1 MKRNQR
7 KPLAKFLALA
17 CLLVMGWGSAW
28 GQNQYVFLY
37 KNGNTY
43 NFLSHNVS
51 GNTHSIGNVTVT
63 NTANNFDAAKCV
75 FILDGSKFYN
85 ANGATRYFQRNNNT
99 LGLVDRSSNA
109 SNWSFSNYGK
119 VYYDVTGF
127 GATDRYIY
135 YNNGWTAL
143 SQTNNPGNDTNYTV
157 LFAYTEKDA
166 AISQP
171 VIAGASYIKATG
183 TYDYSA
189 TATCSP
195 EYEKFDGY
203 SGTAEVSYYLY
214 NDVMST
220 TEPTLG
226 SEGITYTY
234 NLTGYSGASVD
245 GSGQITV
252 SSLPST
258 PTKLRLTATASK
270 TGYESVSVVREIWLL
285 NSGATSATEE
295 NFGYAITSN
304 NNNRWLGGSST
315 DNITAFNPSTCIWNG
330 NSGGKFQNT
339 AGYYLQYDDGLKMTN
354 NSANASNWTLGTQ
367 QDGKTMY
374 NSTSY
379 RYLRYNSGWTTTSNS
394 GNATRAV
401 YIINKTTYFEQDEN
415 PAIGGDAVIAQLGDN
430 ASFHRT
436 HVAVHQQEY
445 VDYVFYS
452 NSSHLFDMDGEPITT
467 APTATYTYA
476 WSLENAGSYA
486 TINATTGVITY
497 TNPVPSDQ
505 VVTVK
510 LTATPNDGS
519 GTKTA
524 TQTVTLK
531 RPANPTNISVNAND
545 LEIVVNENGTIH
557 YYLTPDFNVY
567 NNVVA
572 TAASGIVTIT
582 PSGSGA
588 STGDFS
594 VHGNAMGTVIVTL
607 TAKKL
612 DGSDAC
618 STTVT
623 VVVKEKCAT
632 PVINFQD
639 NGDSALTTITCA
651 TPGATIYYTTDGTV
665 PSSTNGHLYTGPFEV
680 PGNTTVAAIAYCT
693 GYYDSDIAYSTFAHS
708 SGIFGKTVVLY
719 DYEDHN
725 WTYYS
730 GVDANV
736 DGGNYNTNYAGKIY
750 SPNPRNVKVTY
761 LGNGGEVSI
770 SEEQNTFIYY
780 KTLESKGGQYTYQ
793 VISNPF
799 SKRPTGMGFGG
810 WKIISGGDKI
820 QGHNNNDVLALD
832 EEITF
837 TNLTYT
843 SVNCTSAEIVLQATW
858 VDATIVRNT
867 TSGLSSSGTYETN
880 IIVLSQNYTNDIA
893 PSYPCTIMM
902 VEPDGSADYRGS
914 YTFSGNITPNN
925 SGVTKIENAKWNPG
939 GNIAAGG
946 KSLWIGR
953 GVTCVTN
960 TGRTVTLASG
970 GTVDQVVKIE
980 SGTFSSLTHYSSA
993 PSSLV
998 KQYLILGCDYD
1009 RAAND
1014 NSKLTFTST
1023 FIANRIDGGSGFN
1036 QEAFRTYS
1044 KSGSFM
1050 TSVSIS
1056 NAAQTNSYYLSRYT
1070 TSGPG
1075 RSRYFEIEGGE
1086 WYANISGGQDNN
1098 GSTPTDKFAFTFRM
1112 KGGKV
1117 RGSIYGAAQQTNCVG
1132 NRLMVI
1138 TGGEIGGW
1146 VAGAANGIQSGS
1158 GYLYGTTY
1166 VYFGGNA
1173 EIATKYQERNN
1184 HATTSIQNSIG
1195 GYVFG
1200 SGCGYSA
1207 SSHAGEVT
1215 VSTNVVMADN
1225 ASVEYGVYGG
1235 GAYGYSSGTANVY
1248 VTGGHVAST
1257 YDSQY
1262 SVFGGVYGGARQNDG
1277 GVANI
1282 YMTGGQID
1290 GKTYNSNHGGG
1301 LFGGS
1306 NSSGDLSGAVKIVAV
1321 GGQVGTNTQNANIHG
1336 GGYGSST
1343 SVAGNVDITLGD
1355 SNGNYPTV
1363 YGDVYGGSALGSV
1376 NNSTSNHTYITMNDG
1391 LIHGDIYGGGLGDN
1405 ATAANVKGNVSVTVN
1420 KGVAENVFGCNNVNG
1435 KPSGTVAVTM
1445 TGGTINHS
1453 VYGGG
1458 NAAAYTGNPTVTISG
1473 GEVKENVFGAGLGSS
1488 AAVTGNTSVIIS
1500 NAATKIGGSVFG
1512 GGSNGSVIGTA
1523 TVSVADATVG
1533 GSVYG
1538 AGLGSG
1544 TNVSSTTSVSIT
1556 GLANIAGNIYGGG
1569 DAGDV
1574 GGNTSVTINGN
1585 GLQVNDVFGAGKGT
1599 ASNVG
1604 GTTNVTVDNGTVK
1617 GDVFGG
1623 AEEGTVKTGTTD
1635 YTSNSASVTL
1645 NNGTVR
1651 GNVYGGGKLGAVTGR
1666 TIVNINGGRV
1676 ESNVFGGAMGEQG
1689 TILVA
1694 GLKTINMTGG
1704 TVIGNVY
1711 GGSQNANDANVLSNP
1726 SETELASTVFVNI
1739 SGGRVVKNV
1748 YGGGFFG
1755 NISGSVTVNIGE
1767 NAIVNAPDASANA
1780 NKLSS
1785 LSHATAVQIEGSVYV
1800 GSDWGEISSGQS
1812 FGDPNISG
1820 YSNIYIDGTGYDMQ
1834 QPLTGNFMVVSGSV
1848 YGAGTSSDAGK
1859 QGRSIYI
1866 RNYGLPV
1873 GSGDALEG
1881 CTRSLYSIQRA
1892 DSLFLENAHI
1902 TFLGQGDMTS
1912 LVTTERLSIVNVFED
1927 MRLTQG
1933 STVDVNS
1940 PINNLRKLQ
1949 SLSIVN
1955 GKTLYNALPGDY
1967 DPVNYDEL
1975 STNGQGNRFRVN
1987 LGGYINVKYPAAWAG
2002 DEINVWLYGE
2012 LKGFFYMIT
2021 STHSSFA
2028 YARPKNAGSSA
2039 CPGAYDNPYD
2049 GGFVSY
2055 DPTKNLYDESGTQ
2068 VTSGGVQ
2075 IPFTNQV
2082 PTSKDDV
2089 QYYRFWKFIEEG
2101 DNAREAV
2108 LVAKSD
2114 GKNEKHYQYTS
2125 STVELPA
2132 STGCYFK
2139 VRSIDWGLDA
2149 AGIDAAFMRNNEETW
2164 SYWNDDEHVLY
2175 EHLDTLNGQGAYIPA
2190 QLRYIDA
2197 SPNTVFGLAVRG
2209 EGCLVAGVQESTNS
2223 WETPDDPSTVNERY
2237 ALIVSNNTTTEHLAS
2252 RRFYVNKN
2260 HLTETPKLEFML
2272 TYSNRVDKNAILSSV
2287 HIIVDEYNC
2296 DDDEH
2301 PISST
2306 DVEVIINT
2314 ATVIDQDFT
2323 VPGYALMYGK
2333 GENGDVYNAKV
2344 VLPTFQ
2350 LQPGSEER
2358 FSTFKITNIVTN
2370 LTLDGEAVTVHPVE
2384 WFDDHEGGVKD
2395 LAVRYGASLTFDN
2408 TQGWLTGYEIEHP
2421 ENSLHDVAKFGT
2433 EGPVELGTA
2442 DGRQNFGLALDL
2454 IYNGRLNISPKDN
2467 FLGTITFT
2475 VEFNNYEEGVEWSSF
2490 DITYKITERGAAVN
2504 WYIDGQAGKNLNS
2517 GKFPNDAKKS
2527 LSGVFNSPTYAP
2539 SDNIFIVNTIEINDK
2554 FGTEWNGLTY
2564 GANNVILYR
2573 YPGGHQEKDN
2583 TTGEGVLDPF
2593 NGTMV
2598 VVNKDFTMRGITLD
2612 GMNEYN
2618 GQYHELLNPD
2628 FYHTLGEGQHGFTI
2642 TPTAPIIELKDG
2654 VSAFFYQS
2662 RVRNNLNNNGGTA
2675 GILINEG
2682 SALSLFDQS
2691 SVTGNRNGYGIDL
2704 DGTLNVS
2711 GKVTIENNL
2720 TDGKNTNIDIDDDDN
2735 RVMID
2740 YSKNGLAEGAHI
2752 GITKSIPEG
2761 EGFTP
2766 IAYSELEQRAEEAY
2780 LNGYFFDDQGIYAV
2794 VYIPTDENL
2803 GPNTLY
2809 FGKTWVTVVTS
2820 EPTGFALDNIDSDE
2834 DLAWVISMVNGFN
2847 GQTANPNLNVTITED
2862 LNMSRYIWVPI
2873 GNSTHKFSG
2882 VFDGGGHQ
2890 VNGLVCSMS
2899 GLGAVGLLGYVDGA
2913 NAEVK
2918 NVFAMDATLEA
2929 PDQNYMGSIAGVVS
2943 GGATV
2948 HSCEGALDLHTSNVN
2963 TVMGGLVGLLDGG
2976 NVHSCISAANLNGY
2990 LMGGLV
2996 GQTRNNASIK
3006 NSYAYAGVTY
3016 KGAGGHHIAGMVADN
3031 EGTVES
3037 CYIRLRDSY
3046 DLNEESFFVLADKN
3060 GGTVSQCYYA
3070 DGVTEDYGL
3079 YNTGNAPSNC
3089 DVYFPG
3095 THPYTYNENY
3105 NRVGNKTTGDYLL
3118 DILNDYAETN
3128 DMDTWFR
3135 SASDLNEDLPLLR
3148 FPNLASVSNVA
3159 GSPKFYYLNS
3169 LQAAFDK
3176 FGTETTNNVY
3186 VDVYGNSDVE
3196 TTGSNTSSSKIKLAI
3211 NEDAAVLQSDGSTLV
3226 ASVGITLDNSAGSEG
3241 ANPTNGDPDAID
3253 WHMFSTSL
3261 SNAPLGINYTDND
3274 QHDWWT
3280 QGHHA
3285 DYSFYPDNS
3294 SYSGYFPG
3302 NTPVAQYD
3310 FYCYYEPQYHWINFK
3325 RNGNSHWH
3333 EDPNEEDQH
3342 EWIDYQYTPNGGS
3355 LVHGRD
3361 SNNEPEFI
3369 RGKGYLISVND
3380 ETFLQATG
3388 TLNNGTV
3395 TYPDVTAS
3403 SDKCHGLNLIGNPYQ
3418 SYLDFK
3424 EFAVGNSGSGKIWS
3438 APENAFY
3445 TLIDEDMKG
3454 YVTYHYDASWNEGG
3468 ITASRYINM
3477 HQGFFVVTQG
3487 NATAT
3492 FTNAMRNGK
3501 GCNTTF
3507 RGDDEEMP
3515 RFPLVNLILNEQNG
3529 NRDYTVIELGRP
3541 EAGGAKKIKTLRIG
3555 KAQIYA
3561 HYENEDYAI
3570 AFTKTGESSIPVRFS
3585 TDENA
3590 TFTLNW
3596 NTQNGTFSYLHLFDN
3611 MTGMDIDCLA
3621 TDEYVFTATPDD
3633 YESRFKLVFAY
3644 TGIDENE
3651 IEMPDSFA
3659 FFNGDELIVN
3669 GEGRLECIDL
3679 QGRRLFVTDVYGT
3692 QNHVTLPD
3700 YASGLYLLHLSNGK
3714 QTKVQKIVV
3723 K

>member
-1 MKRNQR
+1 MKNIRKENNKMKLNKL

-28 GQNQYVFLY
+28 GQTNYYYVFSNGTYGYL
-37 KNGNTY
+37 KNNSGALATSTTFSKQSVWKAGGEMGNTSRTIQSY
-43 NFLSHNVS
+43 SDNSKYLYVNANDGGTVSLGSSAERWQNRNNYLCTRDGWMMTYTNYYLKYDNNNGSFSTAS
-51 GNTHSIGNVTVT
+51 GNDGNRYSPIAVTIDAYS
-63 NTANNFDAAKCV
+63 NIMTA
-75 FILDGSKFYN
+75 
-85 ANGATRYFQRNNNT
+85 
-99 LGLVDRSSNA
+99 
-109 SNWSFSNYGK
+109 
-119 VYYDVTGF
+119 
-127 GATDRYIY
+127 
-135 YNNGWTAL
+135 
-143 SQTNNPGNDTNYTV
+143 PTV
-157 LFAYTEKDA
+157 
-166 AISQP
+166 S
-171 VIAGASYIKATG
+171 GASYIRTTG
-183 TYDYSA
+183 TYSYAASGSTA
-189 TATCSP
+189 TAAYTD
-195 EYEKFDGY
+195 YYFNNTHHYFD
-203 SGTAEVSYYLY
+203 A
-214 NDVMST
+214 NDVSISAPPTPT
-220 TEPTLG
+220 T
-226 SEGITYTY
+226 EGITYTY

-245 GSGQITV
+245 GSGNITV

-295 NFGYAITSN
+295 NYGYAITSN

-339 AGYYLQYDDGLKMTN
+339 AGYYLRYYYNSYYDNGLTMTDN
-354 NSANASNWTLGTQ
+354 LSEASNWTLGNQ
-367 QDGKTMY
+367 QDGKTM
-374 NSTSY
+374 NTDGN
-379 RYLRYNSGWTTTSNS
+379 YLRYNNGWTTTTYSS
-394 GNATRAV
+394 YATNAV
-401 YIINKTTYFEQDEN
+401 YSINKTTYFEQDEN

-430 ASFHRT
+430 ASFSRT
-436 HVAVHQQEY
+436 HDAVHQQEY
-445 VDYVFYS
+445 VDYVFFS
-452 NSSHLFDMDGEPITT
+452 NSSHLFNMAGNPISA
-467 APTATYTYA
+467 APTATYTYT

-531 RPANPTNISVNAND
+531 RPANPTNISVNAHD

-594 VHGNAMGTVIVTL
+594 VHGNAMGTTTVTL
-607 TAKKL
+607 TAKRL
-612 DGSDAC
+612 DGTDAC

-632 PVINFQD
+632 PVITITD
-639 NGDSALTTITCA
+639 DGDHGVVSITCA
-651 TPGATIYYTTDGTV
+651 TAGASIYYTTDGSE
-665 PSSTNGHLYTGPFEV
+665 PSPTNGQLYTASFNVSNG
-680 PGNTTVAAIAYCT
+680 TTVKAIACCT
-693 GYYDSDIAYSTFAHS
+693 NYVDSDVASNTFTQS
-708 SGIFGKTVVLY
+708 SGIFGDKVVLY
-719 DYEDHN
+719 DYEDHT

-730 GVDANV
+730 GVDASV
-736 DGGNYNTNYAGKIY
+736 DGGNYNNNYAGKIY
-750 SPNPRNVKVTY
+750 SPNPRNVKITY
-761 LGNGGEVSI
+761 TANGGAVSI
-770 SEEQNTFIYY
+770 SENQNVFIYY
-780 KTLESKGGQYTYQ
+780 ETLEESATAGEYKYQ

-799 SKRPTGMGFGG
+799 SKRPTGKGFGG
-810 WKIISGGDKI
+810 WEIVRGGDKI
-820 QGHNNNDVLALD
+820 KGKANGQVLALD
-832 EEITF
+832 EEIVF
-837 TNLTYT
+837 ENLPYPN
-843 SVNCTSAEIVLQATW
+843 VNCTSAEIELKATW
-858 VDATIVRNT
+858 VDATVKYGAGNI
-867 TSGLSSSGTYETN
+867 SSSDFNGGTYETN
-880 IIVLSQNYTNDIA
+880 LLVLNASSSNTLS
-893 PSYPCTIMM
+893 PTYPVTIMM

-925 SGVTKIENAKWNPG
+925 SGVTKIENAKWNPS
-939 GNIAAGG
+939 GNIDAKGMNFT
-946 KSLWIGR
+946 IGR
-953 GVTCVTN
+953 GMTMGGTARMYGTN
-960 TGRTVTLASG
+960 TATAVN
-970 GTVDQVVKIE
+970 QVVKIE
-980 SGTFSSLTHYSSA
+980 SGKLSSFYHYGA
-993 PSSLV
+993 KPSSITQQIV
-998 KQYLILGCDYD
+998 VFGNDYD
-1009 RAAND
+1009 RANND
-1014 NSKLTFTST
+1014 NTKLDITGVCKISSSLKLGLSDSKTMLC
-1023 FIANRIDGGSGFN
+1023 
-1036 QEAFRTYS
+1036 RTYS
-1044 KSGSFM
+1044 KSGKIMSGV
-1050 TSVSIS
+1050 SVGSAS
-1056 NAAQTNSYYLSRYT
+1056 TDNVYYYAPDGSDTDYEGGCRYL
-1070 TSGPG
+1070 
-1075 RSRYFEIEGGE
+1075 EIQGGE
-1086 WYANISGGQDNN
+1086 WCCIAGGFDNFHA
-1098 GSTPTDKFAFTFRM
+1098 SDDPAFTFRM
-1112 KGGKV
+1112 KGGLV
-1117 RGSIYGAAQQTNCVG
+1117 RGSVYGAGEFYGASG
-1132 NRLMVI
+1132 NRIYVL
-1138 TGGEIGGW
+1138 TGGQIKGW
-1146 VAGAANGIQSGS
+1146 LAAGANGTRADGGETVGTSFVYVGGDARIDSEGS
-1158 GYLYGTTY
+1158 NT
-1166 VYFGGNA
+1166 VINKAVGGN
-1173 EIATKYQERNN
+1173 
-1184 HATTSIQNSIG
+1184 
-1195 GYVFG
+1195 VFG
-1200 SGCGYSA
+1200 AGCGYG
-1207 SSHAGEVT
+1207 SSSSSGEMT
-1215 VSTNVVMADN
+1215 NGTNVVVADN
-1225 ASVEYGVYGG
+1225 AYVERGVYGG
-1235 GAYGYSSGTANVY
+1235 GGYGFTTQTANIY
-1248 VTGGHVAST
+1248 VTGGIVAGV
-1257 YDSQY
+1257 YQNAIPGG
-1262 SVFGGVYGGARQNDG
+1262 VFGGAQQNKGGN
-1277 GVANI
+1277 ANI
-1282 YMTGGQID
+1282 YMTAGAIQ
-1290 GKTYNSNHGGG
+1290 NGG
-1301 LFGGS
+1301 LYGGS
-1306 NSSGDLSGAVKIVAV
+1306 NSAGALSGAVKIVAV
-1321 GGQVGTNTQNANIHG
+1321 GGQVGTNAQSANIHG

-1376 NNSTSNHTYITMNDG
+1376 NTNTGNHTFITMNDG
-1391 LIHGDIYGGGLGDN
+1391 LIHGDIYGGGLGN
-1405 ATAANVKGNVSVTVN
+1405 NTTAANVNGNVSVTIN

-1445 TGGTINHS
+1445 TDGTINHC

-1473 GEVKENVFGAGLGSS
+1473 GEVKENVFGAGLGNT
-1488 AAVTGNTSVIIS
+1488 ATVTGNTSVTITD
-1500 NAATKIGGSVFG
+1500 AATKIGGSVYG
-1512 GGSNGSVIGTA
+1512 GGSNGSVTGSA
-1523 TVSVADATVG
+1523 AVSITDATVG

-1538 AGLGSG
+1538 AGLGSA
-1544 TNVSSTTSVSIT
+1544 TNVTANTTVSIS
-1556 GLANIAGNIYGGG
+1556 GQAGIAGNIYGGG
-1569 DAGDV
+1569 EAGDV

-1820 YSNIYIDGTGYDMQ
+1820 YSNIYIDGTDYNMQ
-1834 QPLTGNFMVVSGSV
+1834 QPLTGNYMVISGSV

-1866 RNYGLPV
+1866 RNYGLSV

-1892 DSLFLENAHI
+1892 DSLFFENAHI

-1955 GKTLYNALPGDY
+1955 EKTLYNALPGDY

-1975 STNGQGNRFRVN
+1975 STNGQGNGFRVN

-2028 YARPKNAGSSA
+2028 YARPKSAGSSA
-2039 CPGAYDNPYD
+2039 CPEAYDNPND

-2149 AGIDAAFMRNNEETW
+2149 AGIDAAFMRNNGETW
-2164 SYWNDDEHVLY
+2164 SYWNDDDHALY

-2223 WETPDDPSTVNERY
+2223 WETPDNPSTVNERY

-2252 RRFYVNKN
+2252 RRFYVNKD

-2272 TYSNRVDKNAILSSV
+2272 TYSNRVNKNAILSPI
-2287 HIIVDEYNC
+2287 HIIVDEFDC
-2296 DDDEH
+2296 DDDVN

-2306 DVEVIINT
+2306 DVEIVINT
-2314 ATVIDQDFT
+2314 ATIIDQDFT

-2344 VLPTFQ
+2344 VLPVFH
-2350 LQPGSEER
+2350 LLPGTAE
-2358 FSTFKITNIVTN
+2358 STFKITDIETD

-2384 WFDDHEGGVKD
+2384 WFDNNTGEVTD

-2408 TQGWLTGYEIEHP
+2408 TQGWLSGYEIEHP
-2421 ENSLHDVAKFGT
+2421 ENSLHDVADFDT
-2433 EGPVELGTA
+2433 EGPVELGTV
-2442 DGRQNFGLALDL
+2442 DGRRNFGLAIDL
-2454 IYNGRLNISPKDN
+2454 IYNGSLNISPNDN

-2475 VEFNNYEEGVEWSSF
+2475 VEFNNYEAGVEWSSF

-2583 TTGEGVLDPF
+2583 TTGEDVLPEFD
-2593 NGTMV
+2593 GTMIV
-2598 VVNKDFTMRGITLD
+2598 AHKDFTMRGITLD

-3196 TTGSNTSSSKIKLAI
+3196 TTGSNTGSSKIKLAI

-3369 RGKGYLISVND
+3369 RGKGYLLSVND
-3380 ETFLQATG
+3380 ETFLQANG
-3388 TLNNGTV
+3388 MLNNGTV

-3403 SDKCHGLNLIGNPYQ
+3403 SDKCFGLNLIGNPYQ
-3418 SYLDFK
+3418 SFLDFK
-3424 EFAVGNSGSGKIWS
+3424 EFANENSGSGKIWS

-3454 YVTYHYDASWNEGG
+3454 YVTYHYDASWNDGG

-3492 FTNAMRNGK
+3492 FTNAMRNAK

-3596 NTQNGTFSYLHLFDN
+3596 NTQNGTFSYLHLLDN

-3679 QGRRLFVTDVYGT
+3679 QGRRLLVTDVYGT

>member
-1 MKRNQR
+1 MKNIRKENNKMKRNQR
-7 KPLAKFLALA
+7 KPLVRFLALA

-28 GQNQYVFLY
+28 GQTNYYYVFSNGTYGYLKNNNGTLATSTTFSKQSVWKASGEMGNTSRTIQSYSDNSKYLY
-37 KNGNTY
+37 VNANDGGTVSLGSSAERWQNRNNYLCTRDGWMMTYTNYYLKYNNNNGTFSTASGDNGNRY
-43 NFLSHNVS
+43 NPIAVTIDAHSKTLTAPTVS
-51 GNTHSIGNVTVT
+51 
-63 NTANNFDAAKCV
+63 
-75 FILDGSKFYN
+75 
-85 ANGATRYFQRNNNT
+85 
-99 LGLVDRSSNA
+99 
-109 SNWSFSNYGK
+109 
-119 VYYDVTGF
+119 
-127 GATDRYIY
+127 
-135 YNNGWTAL
+135 
-143 SQTNNPGNDTNYTV
+143 
-157 LFAYTEKDA
+157 
-166 AISQP
+166 
-171 VIAGASYIKATG
+171 GASYIRTTG
-183 TYDYSA
+183 TYSYAASGS
-189 TATCSP
+189 TATDA
-195 EYEKFDGY
+195 YTDYYFNNTHHYFD
-203 SGTAEVSYYLY
+203 A
-214 NDVMST
+214 NDVSIST
-220 TEPTLG
+220 PPTPTT
-226 SEGITYTY
+226 EGITYTY

-285 NSGATSATEE
+285 NGSATSVTEE

-315 DNITAFNPSTCIWNG
+315 NNITAFNPSTCIWNG
-330 NSGGKFQNT
+330 ASGGKFQNT
-339 AGYYLQYDDGLKMTN
+339 AGYYLRYYYNSYYDNGLTMTDN
-354 NSANASNWTLGTQ
+354 LSEASNWTLGSQ
-367 QDGKTMY
+367 EDGKTM
-374 NSTSY
+374 NTDGN
-379 RYLRYNSGWTTTSNS
+379 YLRYNSGWTTTTYSS
-394 GNATRAV
+394 YATNAV
-401 YIINKTTYFEQDEN
+401 YTINKTTYFEQDEN
-415 PAIGGDAVIAQLGDN
+415 PAIGGDAEIAQLGEN
-430 ASFHRT
+430 ASFSRT
-436 HVAVHQQEY
+436 HDAVHQQDY

-452 NSSHLFDMDGEPITT
+452 NSSHLFDMDGT
-467 APTATYTYA
+467 AISAVPTATYTYT

-531 RPANPTNISVNAND
+531 RPANPTNISVNAHD
-545 LEIVVNENGTIH
+545 LEIMVNGDGTIH

-594 VHGNAMGTVIVTL
+594 VHGNAMGTVTVTL

-612 DGSDAC
+612 DGTDAC

-623 VVVKEKCAT
+623 VVVKERCAT

-693 GYYDSDIAYSTFAHS
+693 GYYDSDVASSTFAHS

-719 DYEDHN
+719 DVEDHN

-736 DGGNYNTNYAGKIY
+736 DGGNYNDNYLGKIY

-761 LGNGGEVSI
+761 QGNGGEVSI
-770 SEEQNTFIYY
+770 SEDQNTFIYY
-780 KTLESKGGQYTYQ
+780 NTLESNGGQYTYQ

-799 SKRPTGMGFGG
+799 SKRPAGKGFGG

-843 SVNCTSAEIVLQATW
+843 SINCTSAEIVLQATW

-880 IIVLSQNYTNDIA
+880 IIVLSQNYTNNIA

-902 VEPDGSADYRGS
+902 VEPDGTNDYRS
-914 YTFSGNITPNN
+914 STFSGYITPADLHTT
-925 SGVTKIENAKWNPG
+925 GQTTKIEYAHWTPGNNGINPQG
-939 GNIAAGG
+939 RNFT
-946 KSLWIGR
+946 IGR
-953 GVTCVTN
+953 GMTMDGTARTLYGTN
-960 TGRTVTLASG
+960 TGSV
-970 GTVDQVVKIE
+970 VMNQVLKVE
-980 SGTFSSLTHYSSA
+980 SGKFSGFYNYNA
-993 PSSLV
+993 KPSSIV
-998 KQYLILGCDYD
+998 KQHVYFGNDYD
-1009 RAAND
+1009 RAIVEGGND
-1014 NSKLTFTST
+1014 AGNNNLDITGAMYISKNGNYTEIHIGADSETEVC
-1023 FIANRIDGGSGFN
+1023 RV
-1036 QEAFRTYS
+1036 YS
-1044 KSGSFM
+1044 KSGKF
-1050 TSVSIS
+1050 VSGQNVGS
-1056 NAAQTNSYYLSRYT
+1056 AEAEQSYYFGFSGNVADPGFRYLEIQGGVWT
-1070 TSGPG
+1070 NIAGGMGTDHTSTLPAVT
-1075 RSRYFEIEGGE
+1075 I
-1086 WYANISGGQDNN
+1086 
-1098 GSTPTDKFAFTFRM
+1098 RM
-1112 KGGKV
+1112 KGGRV
-1117 RGSIYGAAQQTNCVG
+1117 RGSIYGAAQFSNSAGMRTF
-1132 NRLMVI
+1132 I
-1138 TGGEIGGW
+1138 FTGGTINGW
-1146 VAGAANGIQSGS
+1146 VAGGANGTDSEGGLLTGASYI
-1158 GYLYGTTY
+1158 YI
-1166 VYFGGNA
+1166 GGN
-1173 EIATKYQERNN
+1173 TRVDSQGS
-1184 HATTSIQNSIG
+1184 TTAINKAVG
-1195 GYVFG
+1195 GNVFG
-1200 SGCGYSA
+1200 AGCGYS
-1207 SSHAGEVT
+1207 SSSTSGQ
-1215 VSTNVVMADN
+1215 VSLGTNVVMADN
-1225 ASVEYGVYGG
+1225 AYVERGVYGG
-1235 GAYGYSSGTANVY
+1235 GGYGFTTATSNIY
-1248 VTGGHVAST
+1248 VTGGIIAGVYQNAIPGG
-1257 YDSQY
+1257 
-1262 SVFGGVYGGARQNDG
+1262 VFGGAQQNKGGN
-1277 GVANI
+1277 ANI
-1282 YMTGGQID
+1282 YMTAGAIQ
-1290 GKTYNSNHGGG
+1290 NGG
-1301 LFGGS
+1301 LYGGS
-1306 NSSGDLSGAVKIVAV
+1306 NSSGALSGAVKIVAV
-1321 GGQVGTNTQNANIHG
+1321 GGQVGTNAQSANIHG

-1376 NNSTSNHTYITMNDG
+1376 NTNTGNHTYITMNDG
-1391 LIHGDIYGGGLGDN
+1391 LIHGDVYGGGLGDN
-1405 ATAANVKGNVSVTVN
+1405 TTAANVKGNVSVTVN
-1420 KGVAENVFGCNNVNG
+1420 KGVAENVFGCNNVKG
-1435 KPSGTVAVTM
+1435 MPSGTVAVTM

-1473 GEVKENVFGAGLGSS
+1473 GEVKENVFGAGLGNS
-1488 AAVTGNTSVIIS
+1488 ALVTGNTSVAIS

-1512 GGSNGSVIGTA
+1512 GGSNGSVTGAA

-1820 YSNIYIDGTGYDMQ
+1820 YSNIYIDGTDYNMQ
-1834 QPLTGNFMVVSGSV
+1834 QPLTGNYMVISGSV

-1866 RNYGLPV
+1866 RNYGLSV
-1873 GSGDALEG
+1873 GSGDELEG

-1892 DSLFLENAHI
+1892 DNLFLENAHI

-1949 SLSIVN
+1949 SLSIVD

-2039 CPGAYDNPYD
+2039 CPGVYDNPYD

-2055 DPTKNLYDESGTQ
+2055 EPTKNLYDESGTQ

-2075 IPFTNQV
+2075 IPFTNQA
-2082 PTSKDDV
+2082 PTSRNDV

-2149 AGIDAAFMRNNEETW
+2149 AGIDAAFMRNNGETW
-2164 SYWNDDEHVLY
+2164 SYWNDDDHALY
-2175 EHLDTLNGQGAYIPA
+2175 EGLDTLNGQGAHIPA

-2272 TYSNRVDKNAILSSV
+2272 TYSNRVNKNAILSPI
-2287 HIIVDEYNC
+2287 HIIVDEFDC
-2296 DDDEH
+2296 DDDVN

-2306 DVEVIINT
+2306 DVEIVINT
-2314 ATVIDQDFT
+2314 ATIIDQDFT

-2344 VLPTFQ
+2344 VLPVFH
-2350 LQPGSEER
+2350 LLPGTAE
-2358 FSTFKITNIVTN
+2358 STFKITDIETDLKLGTEDVTIR
-2370 LTLDGEAVTVHPVE
+2370 PVE
-2384 WFDDHEGGVKD
+2384 WFDNNTGEVTD

-2421 ENSLHDVAKFGT
+2421 ENSLHDVTDFDPLH
-2433 EGPVELGTA
+2433 PVELGTV
-2442 DGRQNFGLALDL
+2442 DGRKNFGFALDL
-2454 IYNGRLNISPKDN
+2454 IYNGSLNISPNDN

-2504 WYIDGQAGKNLNS
+2504 WYIDGQEGKNLNS

-2539 SDNIFIVNTIEINDK
+2539 SDNIFVVNTIEISDK
-2554 FGTEWNGLTY
+2554 YGTEWNGLTY

-2583 TTGEGVLDPF
+2583 TTGEDVLPEFD
-2593 NGTMV
+2593 GTMIV
-2598 VVNKDFTMRGITLD
+2598 AHKDFTMRGITLD

-2628 FYHTLGEGQHGFTI
+2628 FYGNHGLTF

-2662 RVRNNLNNNGGTA
+2662 RVRNNLNNDGGTA

-2682 SALSLFDQS
+2682 SALSLFDQT

-2704 DGTLNVS
+2704 DGTLTVS

-2720 TDGKNTNIDIDDDDN
+2720 TDGKNTNIDIDDAAKH
-2735 RVMID
+2735 VTID
-2740 YSKNGLAEGAHI
+2740 YSKNGLAEGSHI

-2766 IAYSELEQRAEEAY
+2766 IAYSEIEQRAEEAY
-2780 LNGYFFDDQGIYAV
+2780 LSGYFFDDQGIYAV

-2890 VNGLVCSMS
+2890 INGLVCSMS

-2918 NVFAMDATLEA
+2918 NVFAMDASVEA

-3060 GGTVSQCYYA
+3060 GGTVNQCYYA

-3128 DMDTWFR
+3128 DMVTWFR

-3196 TTGSNTSSSKIKLAI
+3196 TTGSNTGSSKIKLAI
-3211 NEDAAVLQSDGSTLV
+3211 NEDAAVLQDASSTLV

-3342 EWIDYQYTPNGGS
+3342 EWIDYQYTGNDGEQHLGS
-3355 LVHGRD
+3355 ED
-3361 SNNEPEFI
+3361 NNESEFI

-3395 TYPDVTAS
+3395 TYADVTAS

-3501 GCNTTF
+3501 GYNTSF
-3507 RGDDEEMP
+3507 RGDEEQP
-3515 RFPLVNLILNEQNG
+3515 RYPLVNLILNEQNG

-3596 NTQNGTFSYLHLFDN
+3596 NTQNGTFSYLHLLDN